1 MERRRPRDVEKLL
14 RQQSALA
21 AFGSFAFREA
31 NLLKVLTEAAR
42 VCAHS
47 LNVPYCKV
55 CRYRPETNDL
65 LVEAGVGWSQD
76 IIGEVVSKSD
86 VSTPQGRAFITGE
99 PVICEVLE
107 EDDRFVLPSFYARYG
122 IVSTIDVVIKGN
134 GVPYGVLEIDSP
146 DRHVY
151 DRHDVDFLTG
161 FTNVLAEA
169 VVTSHRTAV
178 LHATIEQMKSL
189 VEEKDRLISEK
200 NVLAE
205 ELQHRVRNNLQLV
218 LGMLSRQFSQTE
230 EGSAKD
236 AIGAIARRVMT
247 LAQVYDHLL
256 GSGMSRS
263 IDFGEYLKSL
273 CVSLQDLQ
281 RGQHPEVRLHCH
293 ADKVVLD
300 LDSVTAL
307 GIVAAELV
315 SNAYLHAFTSG
326 KGTIDISL
334 RQAPEGGSVTL
345 SIVDDG
351 VGFEDS
357 GDSKRHGLGLVRRL
371 AQQVRGTV
379 HLRSDQGTH
388 WTLTFPPMAGTANV

>member
-1 MERRRPRDVEKLL
+1 MVRRPRDVGKLL

-21 AFGSFAFREA
+21 AFGGFAFKETD
-31 NLLKVLTEAAR
+31 LLKVLAEAAR
-42 VCAHS
+42 VCAYS

-65 LVEAGVGWSQD
+65 LVEAGIGWNQEV
-76 IIGEVVSKSD
+76 IGEVVSKAD
-86 VSTPQGRAFITGE
+86 ASTPQGRAFTTGE
-99 PVICEVLE
+99 PVICENLAN
-107 EDDRFVLPSFYARYG
+107 DDRFVLPSFYASLG

-134 GVPYGVLEIDSP
+134 GTAYGVLEIDSP
-146 DRHVY
+146 ELHVY
-151 DRHDVDFLTG
+151 DQHDVDFLTG
-161 FTNVLAEA
+161 FTNVLTEA
-169 VVTSHRTAV
+169 VATSRRTAV

-189 VEEKDRLISEK
+189 VEEKDRLIGEK

-218 LGMLSRQFSQTE
+218 LGMLSRQFAQTE

-256 GSGMSRS
+256 GSEMNRS

-281 RGQHPEVRLHCH
+281 RGQHPNVRLHCL
-293 ADKVVLD
+293 ADKIVLD
-300 LDSVTAL
+300 LDTVTAL

-315 SNAYLHAFTSG
+315 SNAYLHAFTTG
-326 KGTIDISL
+326 TGTIAVTL
-334 RQAPEGGSVTL
+334 RQDPKGGSVTL

-379 HLRSDQGTH
+379 HVRSDQGTH
-388 WTLTFPPMAGTANV
+388 WALTFPSASEPVT